1 MSLKMSYCTLGWQ
14 NPDLE
19 SALSALRDAGWDG
32 WECRLPLDWLGPSS
46 KVRRLCDN
54 AGMPMVVYAAS
65 GSPEN
70 TTWQNVEENK
80 RRMEFAAEMNVD
92 SFMVMNDE
100 KPQGK
105 TVTDVDIKRAAEQTE
120 TWAEYAAQ
128 LGLVVTYHNHTN
140 LLVDSAEHWKLF
152 VSLLNKTRLCIDFSH
167 AQLWGCD
174 PLETICD
181 FRARLHYVHLQD
193 YARCTRDELGLFHPT
208 WVDVGSAQSQNFRAI
223 LESLKANH
231 FAGWVTSCPADDR
244 PDDPTE
250 EARRTSSVR
259 AYLNNL
265 GF

>member
-100 KPQGK
+100 KPK
-105 TVTDVDIKRAAEQTE
+105 
-120 TWAEYAAQ
+120 
-128 LGLVVTYHNHTN
+128 
-140 LLVDSAEHWKLF
+140 
-152 VSLLNKTRLCIDFSH
+152 
-167 AQLWGCD
+167 
-174 PLETICD
+174 
-181 FRARLHYVHLQD
+181 
-193 YARCTRDELGLFHPT
+193 
-208 WVDVGSAQSQNFRAI
+208 
-223 LESLKANH
+223 
-231 FAGWVTSCPADDR
+231 
-244 PDDPTE
+244 
-250 EARRTSSVR
+250 
-259 AYLNNL
+259 
-265 GF
+265 